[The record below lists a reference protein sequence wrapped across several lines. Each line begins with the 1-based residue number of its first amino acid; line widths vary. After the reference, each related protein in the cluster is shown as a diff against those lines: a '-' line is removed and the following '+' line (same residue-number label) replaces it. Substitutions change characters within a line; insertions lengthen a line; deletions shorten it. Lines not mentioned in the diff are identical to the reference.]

1 MRESCSFIFT
11 THAGGLARIRHHQ
24 LYPAQFFLIY
34 PPGTQRLHRLRR
46 FNLLVPQT
54 TSSTNFRNGS
64 PRTSW
69 RWSYVHSSVLIRA
82 ANVIQRG
89 AFPSMHHSP
98 QLRQP
103 LRAVAARPPFPTTAP
118 PTMAPATSRSIRTSR
133 RTSTPNFSRT
143 SCISPSHRAGLR
155 NSANHVST
163 RLLRLSS
170 TGTWERTCMTSR
182 DGSACASTASSSPF
196 RLPLPSA
203 RRYVVPTSRLEIY
216 A

>member
-1 MRESCSFIFT
+1 MTESCSFIFT

-24 LYPAQFFLIY
+24 LYSAQFFLIY

-69 RWSYVHSSVLIRA
+69 RWSYVHSSVLICA
-82 ANVIQRG
+82 ANLIQRG
-89 AFPSMHHSP
+89 AFPSMHHLPLLFQPPRAAFRSMHHSP

-103 LRAVAARPPFPTTAP
+103 LQAVAARPPFPTTAP
-118 PTMAPATSRSIRTSR
+118 PTMAPATSRSIRASR

-155 NSANHVST
+155 SSANHVST
-163 RLLRLSS
+163 RLSRLSS
-170 TGTWERTCMTSR
+170 TGTW
-182 DGSACASTASSSPF
+182 
-196 RLPLPSA
+196 A
-203 RRYVVPTSRLEIY
+203 RM
-216 A
+216 